1 MELPAPI
8 TENIVSIRIT
18 GCPDMVEEVYESLV
32 NEWDPAST
40 LAVEPEPFME
50 PQVVTWGTYI
60 KRREGSH

>member
-1 MELPAPI
+1 
-8 TENIVSIRIT
+8 
-18 GCPDMVEEVYESLV
+18 MVEEVYESLV